1 MELALR
7 LLFWVS
13 IRRCGMI
20 GQMLLSNL
28 LILVFDLVV
37 CRDVRKVDVNFDDL
51 ISIIYWKQYWWV
63 LSA

>member
-7 LLFWVS
+7 STFWVS

-28 LILVFDLVV
+28 LVLVFDLIV
-37 CRDVRKVDVNFDDL
+37 CRDVRKVDVNLDDL
-51 ISIIYWKQYWWV
+51 ISIIY
-63 LSA
+63 